1 MIKYALWLVCMSLV
15 SLSGTTLSCAQ
26 AAKDAVATP
35 PPQEIKNLEKSNRL
49 LTAIEALL
57 KQAAEARG
65 DAKDLPS
72 REKFVFPPLWTET
85 REDREQIIR
94 PLLDAALEIVS
105 DAPVVVFQA
114 EIKQKRRAIGDLKD
128 SISSLRERRLQAP
141 ESGFLPGVVT
151 DTQRSIDADIV
162 ALEQT
167 IKIHEASIEAIREK
181 VRAGL
186 AASGVTISKEQLNL
200 LLDSVLGSDL
210 LRLVTAFEAS
220 RGVDQRLGELLS
232 QSGGDL
238 KAARRYF
245 AMHAAL
251 FAMLLQA
258 QTIVLEKIDGDY
270 MVKLNDV
277 LSGIKSA
284 REKSYQLLG
293 GQNRPDQ
300 RRALEA
306 NVKSQN
312 LAEKV
317 ASFYKDYLQTQR
329 RSIAEARDRTIH
341 DLEIADNTYE
351 TVEAS
356 FELRALMDDARTSF
370 EALLR
375 LEAPGFDQVF
385 QNESLRKEFEN
396 LTEKLGPSS

>member
-1 MIKYALWLVCMSLV
+1 MMRKYYPVACFSVALWAFAPSAF
-15 SLSGTTLSCAQ
+15 AQ
-26 AAKDAVATP
+26 AAPAQTGQGVS
-35 PPQEIKNLEKSNRL
+35 KSAERSNKL
-49 LTAIEALL
+49 LSAIEALL
-57 KQAAEARG
+57 KRAADARG
-65 DAKDLPS
+65 DAKTLPS
-72 REKFVFPPLWTET
+72 REKFVLPPLWTET
-85 REDREQIIR
+85 REDREQTIR
-94 PLLDAALEIVS
+94 PLLDAALEIIS
-105 DAPVVVFQA
+105 DAPVVALQ
-114 EIKQKRRAIGDLKD
+114 EQMKQRRRAIGDLKD
-128 SISSLRERRLQAP
+128 RIASLREKRLEAP
-141 ESGFLPGVVT
+141 ESGFMPGVFT
-151 DTQRSIDADIV
+151 NTQNSINSDIA
-162 ALEQT
+162 ALEQS
-167 IKIHEASIEAIREK
+167 IKANEAAIEGVREE

-186 AASGVTISKEQLNL
+186 AASGVTISKEQLDL

-232 QSGGDL
+232 QSSGDL

-258 QTIVLEKIDGDY
+258 QTVVLEKIDGLY
-270 MVKLNDV
+270 MVKLNNV
-277 LSGIKSA
+277 LTGIKTA
-284 REKSYQLLG
+284 REKSYQLLAT
-293 GQNRPDQ
+293 QNRPDQ
-300 RRALEA
+300 RRALDA

-317 ASFYKDYLQTQR
+317 ATFYKDYLQTQR
-329 RSIAEARDRTIH
+329 RSIAEARARTIH